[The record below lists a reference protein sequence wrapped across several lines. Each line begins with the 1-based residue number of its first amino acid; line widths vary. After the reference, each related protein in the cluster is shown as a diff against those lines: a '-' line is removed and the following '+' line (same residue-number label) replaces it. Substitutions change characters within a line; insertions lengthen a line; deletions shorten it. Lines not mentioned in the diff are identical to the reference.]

1 MTDLEAAKKCL
12 FSRESP
18 VIQTIEA
25 DADELLTAL
34 STLTE
39 LAKHLPQLFD
49 GLVHVSELGSELACI
64 ESVGE
69 LRVRLKPTDRLLKL
83 VAALQACER
92 ELLIAKELAH
102 AALAVKGAPGC

>member
-1 MTDLEAAKKCL
+1 
-12 FSRESP
+12 

-39 LAKHLPQLFD
+39 LAKRLPQLFD

-64 ESVGE
+64 ESADLTALGTSVGK

-102 AALAVKGAPGC
+102 V